1 MKGAA
6 ILAVLLLASVLAA
19 LMIGDVAIGPGDLW
33 RGVWLGEGPGVLTLR
48 VIRGPRVMTAVGVGA
63 LLGISGA
70 LLQALMR
77 NPLAAPDML
86 GFNSGAGLAV
96 VAAIAFGVA
105 APAPLLAAAG
115 GITAALLMALISY
128 RPGHAT
134 STLTLI
140 LVGLGVGFSTGAI
153 GSFLLLTL
161 PPTEASEAQRW
172 LSGSLAARQ
181 WGHVAQVW
189 LIGAV
194 LVAVLI
200 VQIPALKLL
209 ELGSDLAAGL
219 GLRVERARWSL
230 VATAVLLAA
239 TAVAVAGPV
248 PFVALMAAPLGI
260 VLTGA
265 RGPGERLVAA
275 AGAGAVICVLADLV
289 ARAAIPGLQ
298 LPIGVMTGLLGA
310 PYLLWRLS
318 REMEKG
324 EL

>member
-115 GITAALLMALISY
+115 GIAAALLMALISY

-265 RGPGERLVAA
+265 RAPAARLAAA
-275 AGAGAVICVLADLV
+275 AGAGAAICVLADLV

>member
-1 MKGAA
+1 MKGGI
-6 ILAVLLLASVLAA
+6 ILLVVLVLAVLAA
-19 LMIGDVAIGPGDLW
+19 LSIGDVAIGPADLW
-33 RGVWLGEGPGVLTLR
+33 RGLWSGDGPGGLTLR
-48 VIRGPRVMTAVGVGA
+48 VIRGPRVATAVGVGA
-63 LLGISGA
+63 LLGLSGA
-70 LLQALMR
+70 VLQALFR

-96 VAAIAFGVA
+96 VAAIAAGVA
-105 APAPLLAAAG
+105 VPTPLLAAAG
-115 GITAALLMALISY
+115 GIAAAVLMAALAY
-128 RPGHAT
+128 RPGHVT
-134 STLTLI
+134 PVLTLI
-140 LVGLGVGFSTGAI
+140 LVGLGVGFSTSAI

-161 PPTEASEAQRW
+161 PTTDAAEAQRW
-172 LSGSLAARQ
+172 LTGSLAARD
-181 WGHVAQVW
+181 WMHVAQVW
-189 LIGAV
+189 GIGALLV
-194 LVAVLI
+194 LVLAS
-200 VQIPALKLL
+200 QIPSLKLL
-209 ELGSDLAAGL
+209 ELGGDLAAGL
-219 GLRVERARWSL
+219 GLRTERARWSL
-230 VATAVLLAA
+230 VAIAVLLAA

-265 RGPGERLVAA
+265 RAPAARLAAA
-275 AGAGAVICVLADLV
+275 AGAGAAICVLADLV